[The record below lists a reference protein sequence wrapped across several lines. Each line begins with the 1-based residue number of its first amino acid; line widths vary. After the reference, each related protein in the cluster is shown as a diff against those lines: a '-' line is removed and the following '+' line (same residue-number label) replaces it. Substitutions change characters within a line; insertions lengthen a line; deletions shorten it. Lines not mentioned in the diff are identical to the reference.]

1 MKSKYIIKSF
11 KENGDFVGYL
21 SAYSDS
27 GANQFAPQQHQA
39 VEFESEKD
47 CIYADGEAWEH
58 LNGDKGYYKIISTTS
73 SDIPSSNTSDGEEP
87 KKQTNYEVQITSI
100 TVGGTEVRLSKEQA
114 KNLQDKIKQYG
125 SNDVNVNAYIMQ
137 IVDENRGQD
146 YFAQHRR
153 DAESGYKKY
162 RDGDILPDNT
172 ESIPEPTPEGCP
184 KSSLV
189 ESVKKLNLQ
198 KPICFFDVE
207 TTGLDIGVDRII
219 SVSVIKVM
227 PDGEMISK
235 NTFVNPT
242 IPISK
247 EATDI
252 HGINNED
259 LIDKPK
265 FSQISKSMYAFM
277 KDCYIAGYNNNYF
290 DNAMLQEE
298 FLRCDIDFP
307 PLDIVSVDACAIFKN
322 FEKRD
327 LSSALKFY
335 CGKEMENAHDA
346 EADNRAT
353 IDVFFAQLE
362 RYEELKG
369 KSIEEIAKAC
379 KNDNSVDF
387 QGRIIKDADGDYVW
401 NFGKPKGKK
410 IKTEMGFGDW
420 VLTNNFPKSF
430 KNLVSRILS
439 EIRKK

>member
-1 MKSKYIIKSF
+1 MESKYIIQSF

-21 SAYSDS
+21 IAYSKS
-27 GANQFAPQQHQA
+27 GANQFASQQHQA
-39 VEFESEKD
+39 IEFESEKD
-47 CIYADGEAWEH
+47 CIYSDGETWIQP
-58 LNGDKGYYKIISTTS
+58 NGDKGYYKIISTTS
-73 SDIPSSNTSDGEEP
+73 SDIPSSNISDGEEL

-100 TVGGTEVRLSKEQA
+100 TVGGTEVRLSEWQA
-114 KNLQDKIKQYG
+114 KSLQNKIQKYG
-125 SNDVNVNAYIMQ
+125 ANDVNVNAYIMQ
-137 IVDENRGQD
+137 IVDENRHQD
-146 YFAQHRR
+146 YYAKHRPNESDENHSE
-153 DAESGYKKY
+153 DAPYE
-162 RDGDILPDNT
+162 NV
-172 ESIPEPTPEGCP
+172 
-184 KSSLV
+184 KSSADKPSNNQQVSSLA

-227 PDGEMISK
+227 PDGELVSK

-247 EATDI
+247 EATEI
-252 HGINNED
+252 HGITNEM
-259 LIDKPK
+259 LVDKPK
-265 FSQISKSMYAFM
+265 FSQIAKSMYAFM
-277 KDCYIAGYNNNYF
+277 QDCYIGGYNNNYF
-290 DNAMLQEE
+290 DNAMIQEE

-346 EADNRAT
+346 DADNRAT
-353 IDVFFAQLE
+353 IEVFFAQLE

-439 EIRKK
+439 EIRKNNQ